1 MGYRLRGARRAAR
14 PAIASAPFSALL
26 VRRVTGAVQETAEA
40 PLVAAALRLAGTGF
54 VEVAPP
60 PKAPLAS
67 ARRTILGG
75 A

>member
-1 MGYRLRGARRAAR
+1 M
-14 PAIASAPFSALL
+14 
-26 VRRVTGAVQETAEA
+26 RRVTGAVQETAEA
-40 PLVAAALRLAGTGF
+40 TLVAAALRLAGTGF